1 MFRKREILDVGVS
14 RRILWIGSAAYPL
27 QNIARAQAIEIAPNR
42 ARAIRHYIAQVVIW
56 LALGAGAVVA
66 IDIVEIPVAVDP
78 DQLRRLASYVV
89 FALVSIST
97 IRVLVTLFTRTYYAM
112 IIETAGNPQ
121 TALVSTDKREVSS
134 LVRKTMDAIDNPA
147 AEFHQQVQNI
157 TNIGEQYN
165 LSGRHNIGKRVSA

>member
-1 MFRKREILDVGVS
+1 M
-14 RRILWIGSAAYPL
+14 
-27 QNIARAQAIEIAPNR
+27 
-42 ARAIRHYIAQVVIW
+42 
-56 LALGAGAVVA
+56 
-66 IDIVEIPVAVDP
+66 VEIPVAVDP
-78 DQLRRLASYVV
+78 DQLRRMASYVV
-89 FALVSIST
+89 FALVSVST

-134 LVRKTMDAIDNPA
+134 LVRKTMAAIDNPA